1 MRPITDKARVAREKL
16 AYICDSTSAPICC
29 LIPFTSW
36 GIYMAGLL
44 VGIGCIADAN
54 MAQEVVIRSVPYNF
68 YCYISLVICEFIAFF
83 TGTSWGTYAIMTP
96 IALPLAFSVS
106 GGVLAPVIYAT
117 VAAVLGGGCFGDHCS
132 PLSDTTILS
141 SLAAGSDHVDH
152 VKTQIAY
159 AGTAAIFACI
169 GFIIIGL
176 TL

>member
-1 MRPITDKARVAREKL
+1 
-16 AYICDSTSAPICC
+16 
-29 LIPFTSW
+29 
-36 GIYMAGLL
+36 
-44 VGIGCIADAN
+44 
-54 MAQEVVIRSVPYNF
+54 
-68 YCYISLVICEFIAFF
+68 
-83 TGTSWGTYAIMTP
+83 MTP